1 MSTIDITV
9 VVSVIVALV
18 IALGVYILGWITA
31 NKINQSKMRNAEA
44 YAKKIIEDAEREAE
58 NKKKAALLDAKDE
71 WYRERSKFERETIET
86 RQEIE
91 QSEKTLLDRERK
103 LDKKVD
109 ILNSK
114 ERNILIKE
122 REIVA
127 KEKALRVKTEQLN
140 HLIEEQNEKLE
151 RISGMT
157 ADEAKE
163 LLLSNLEKDVKV
175 EAAKISKEIRDQAIR
190 EGDKEAK
197 EIILGSIQRCA
208 AEQTVESSVSV
219 VPLPNDEMKGR
230 IIGREGRNIRSFELA
245 TGVDVI
251 VDDTPEAVILC
262 GFDRVRREVARR
274 ALEKLVVDGRIH
286 PARIEEVVEKSRI
299 EVEAS
304 FVELGEN
311 ASLECKVYNL
321 HPKLIEL
328 LGRLNYRTS
337 YGQNVLQHS
346 REVSIFAGLIA
357 AELDLDAQTAR
368 RAGLLHDIGKSLDHE
383 MEGTHTE
390 IGLTLVK
397 KYDED
402 EIIQD
407 TVASIHEDEE
417 ARFLISAVVQS
428 ADTISCARPGARRED
443 LESYVKRLEQLE
455 ELADSFEGVE
465 KTYAIQAGREI
476 RVIVSTDLVDDAMA
490 DQLSYD
496 IAEKIENDLDYPGQI
511 KVTVIREMRAIQYA
525 R

>member
-1 MSTIDITV
+1 MDVGITFIMSV
-9 VVSVIVALV
+9 FVALV
-18 IALGVYILGWITA
+18 VALGIFILGWITA
-31 NKINQSKMRNAEA
+31 NKINHAKMRNAEA
-44 YAKKIIEDAEREAE
+44 FAKKLTEDAEREAD
-58 NKKKAALLDAKDE
+58 NIRKSAVLDAKDE
-71 WYRERSKFERETIET
+71 WYKERSKFERETRDT
-86 RQEIE
+86 RREIE
-91 QSEKTLLDRERK
+91 RSEKALLDRERK

-122 REIVA
+122 REIAA
-127 KEKALRVKTEQLN
+127 KEKALRVKTDQLN
-140 HLIEEQNEKLE
+140 QLIREQNEKLE

-163 LLLSNLEKDVKV
+163 LLLTNLEKDVKIQ
-175 EAAKISKEIRDQAIR
+175 AAKLAKDVRDKALR
-190 EGDKEAK
+190 EADKEAK
-197 EIILGSIQRCA
+197 EIIVNSIQRSA
-208 AEQTVESSVSV
+208 AEHTVESSVAV

-262 GFDRVRREVARR
+262 GFDRIKREIARR
-274 ALEKLVVDGRIH
+274 ALEKLVSDGRIH
-286 PARIEEVVEKSRI
+286 PARIEEVVDKSKA

-304 FVELGEN
+304 FIEMGEN
-311 ASLECKVYNL
+311 ATMECKVHNL

-328 LGRLNYRTS
+328 LGRLNYRSS
-337 YGQNVLQHS
+337 YGQNVLRHS
-346 REVSIFAGLIA
+346 MEVATFAGLIA
-357 AELDLDAQTAR
+357 TELGFDTQNAR
-368 RAGLLHDIGKSLDHE
+368 RAGLLHDIGKALDHE

-390 IGLTLVK
+390 IGLMIAK
-397 KYDED
+397 KYGENEMVLDA
-402 EIIQD
+402 I
-407 TVASIHEDEE
+407 ASLHEE
-417 ARFLISAVVQS
+417 AEAKFLLSAIVQS

-443 LESYVKRLEQLE
+443 LESYVKRLERLE
-455 ELADSFEGVE
+455 ELADSFDGVE

-476 RVIVSTDLVDDAMA
+476 RVMVNTDLIDDAQA

-496 IAEKIENDLDYPGQI
+496 IAERIEQELDYPGQI
-511 KVTVIREMRAIQYA
+511 KVTVIREMRSVQYA